1 MTFEERKAQV
11 RSYLGK
17 TVRIAVDRPVGYV
30 HHKEKYDLVYPI
42 NYGCIPG
49 VLGGD
54 GEELDVYLLG
64 VDEPCEEYTA
74 RVIGIIHRAN
84 DVEDKLVAAPEGMR
98 FTRGEIAEA
107 VNFQERYYISAVETE
122 DGFGGE
128 KVLFIDACARRDS
141 RTRRLA
147 NALLDSLF
155 RDAERVRLYDILPR
169 CLDGETVEKRSA
181 LNEKG
186 DRSDAMFGLAKQFA
200 DAEEI
205 MIAAPYWDLS
215 FPAVLKCYIENVCV
229 NGMTFRYAENGVPQG
244 LCRAKRA
251 WYVATAG
258 GYAGENLF
266 GYGYIKTLFRD
277 MFGIPETRLIIAE
290 GLDIA
295 GNDAEKILLEAIE
308 KHTARG

>member
-1 MTFEERKAQV
+1 MLLFINACV
-11 RSYLGK
+11 RQDESRTL
-17 TVRIAVDRPVGYV
+17 RIAEPVVSALSKRYAV
-30 HHKEKYDLVYPI
+30 TRYDLPEMDIVPLDPGLYAAR
-42 NYGCIPG
+42 GAGEIPQW
-49 VLGGD
+49 
-54 GEELDVYLLG
+54 
-64 VDEPCEEYTA
+64 A
-74 RVIGIIHRAN
+74 
-84 DVEDKLVAAPEGMR
+84 VAAAR
-98 FTRGEIAEA
+98 SIAEA
-107 VNFQERYYISAVETE
+107 
-122 DGFGGE
+122 
-128 KVLFIDACARRDS
+128 
-141 RTRRLA
+141 
-147 NALLDSLF
+147 
-155 RDAERVRLYDILPR
+155 
-169 CLDGETVEKRSA
+169 
-181 LNEKG
+181 
-186 DRSDAMFGLAKQFA
+186 DR
-200 DAEEI
+200 I
-205 MIAAPYWDLS
+205 VIAAPFWDMS